1 MTLLNPFFGE
11 FGGMYVPQILIP
23 ALLQLEKAFVD
34 AQEDP
39 AFIAEFQELLT
50 EYAGR
55 PTPLTLTRN
64 LTKGTKTRLY
74 LKREDLLDD
83 QAKELPADEG
93 EYELRARL
101 KITPFQHGSA
111 APKLFV
117 SCFSGCA
124 YLPGDFRRPFG
135 RGTSLH
141 RRNPPFRRCEL
152 SEQQHVVRGVDIP
165 LRGVAAAARIGPLR
179 ERNPIQ

>member
-34 AQEDP
+34 AKDDP
-39 AFIAEFQELLT
+39 AFVAEFQALLT

-74 LKREDLLDD
+74 LKREDLLHGGAHKTNQVLG
-83 QAKELPADEG
+83 QALLAKRMGKHEIIAETG
-93 EYELRARL
+93 AG
-101 KITPFQHGSA
+101 QHGVALRWPAPCSA
-111 APKLFV
+111 SSAGSTWGPRIA
-117 SCFSGCA
+117 SARSQTCFA
-124 YLPGDFRRPFG
+124 
-135 RGTSLH
+135 
-141 RRNPPFRRCEL
+141 
-152 SEQQHVVRGVDIP
+152 
-165 LRGVAAAARIGPLR
+165 
-179 ERNPIQ
+179 